1 MMARKYL
8 LIGLLPFLFFSAGAQ
23 DSIPA
28 TGISGVYE
36 VVLGTNQAATAIR
49 YFAEFG
55 FKVTDSARLT
65 AAQAAEI
72 YQVPVAAKIYR
83 LQNGSVDSHGLLRI
97 IEWEKLLGPGVGYS
111 VPETVG
117 QRLSVMLTKDIIRLT
132 DIYQLLRSR
141 QEKWLPTVPVFDDPL
156 RINSG
161 NETGFYKR
169 PVGVRENAV
178 YGEFFNH
185 VFFQRYGY
193 TIPGYGTIDATTP
206 LQTSEFTHHDFC
218 IRVDSMRQLM
228 YLQTA
233 FGLKAER
240 PPVIDGDNNK
250 GPKATFLMPDGY
262 AHYYQGFVSPNNIC
276 GKLKFFMAVKGD
288 KPDAS
293 ARQRLGE
300 PGITMH
306 TFYTPRLQFVHD
318 LTKRHGLQPTAIA
331 KNEFGELSFVVRGPE
346 GATWQ
351 LIDKKNT
358 RHQPMTILSTV
369 FTQD

>member
-1 MMARKYL
+1 MIRKYL
-8 LIGLLPFLFFSAGAQ
+8 VGFTCLFVSSTILAQ

-36 VVLGTNQAATAIR
+36 VVLGTAQAAPAIR
-49 YFAEFG
+49 YFREFG
-55 FKVTDSARLT
+55 FRVVDSARLSAVQST
-65 AAQAAEI
+65 QL
-72 YQVPVAAKIYR
+72 YGVPVGAAVYR
-83 LQNGSVDSHGLLRI
+83 LQNGSIDSHGLLRI
-97 IEWEKLLGPGVGYS
+97 IVWDKLLGPGVGYAE
-111 VPETVG
+111 PETVG
-117 QRLSVMLTKDIIRLT
+117 QRLSVVLTKDIIRIT
-132 DIYQLLRSR
+132 DVYQFLRSR

-156 RINSG
+156 RINAGGELS
-161 NETGFYKR
+161 FFKR

-193 TIPGYGTIDATTP
+193 TIPGYGTIDPATP

-218 IRVDSMRQLM
+218 IRIDSMQQLM

-233 FGLKAER
+233 LGLRAER

-276 GKLKFFMAVKGD
+276 GKLKFFMAVHKN

-293 ARQRLGE
+293 AHQRLGE

-306 TFYTPRLQFVHD
+306 TFYTPRLSYVHG
-318 LTKRHGLQPTAIA
+318 LVGKHGLQPTAIQ
-331 KNEFGELSFVVRGPE
+331 KNEFGELSFVFRGPE

-351 LIDKKNT
+351 IIEQKNI
-358 RHQPMTILSTV
+358 RHQPEKVLTTL

>member
-1 MMARKYL
+1 MKTKKFFLSSL
-8 LIGLLPFLFFSAGAQ
+8 LIGFLFTLRAQ

-28 TGISGVYE
+28 TGISGIYE
-36 VVLGTNQAATAIR
+36 VVLGTKQAPSAIQ
-49 YFAEFG
+49 YFGEFG
-55 FKVTDSARLT
+55 FKVVDSTRLT
-65 AAQAAEI
+65 AAQAAAL
-72 YQVPVAAKIYR
+72 YQVPIAARVYR
-83 LQNGSVDSHGLLRI
+83 LQNGKIDSHGLLRI
-97 IEWEKLLGPGVGYS
+97 IEWESLLGPGVGYA

-132 DIYQLLRSR
+132 DIYQLLRSK

-161 NETGFYKR
+161 TETGFYKR

-193 TIPGYGTIDATTP
+193 TIPGYGTIDPSTP

-218 IRVDSMRQLM
+218 IKMDSMRQLM

-240 PPVIDGDNNK
+240 PPIIDGDNNK

-318 LTKRHGLQPTAIA
+318 LVKRHGLQPTNIS

-351 LIDKKNT
+351 LIDKKT
-358 RHQPMTILSTV
+358 TSHQPLTILSTQ
-369 FTQD
+369 FTKD

>member
-1 MMARKYL
+1 MKMRKAFLSSL
-8 LIGLLPFLFFSAGAQ
+8 LFGLVITLDAQ

-36 VVLGTNQAATAIR
+36 VVVGTSEASTAIQ
-49 YFAEFG
+49 YFGEFG
-55 FKVTDSARLT
+55 FKVVDSARLT
-65 AAQAAEI
+65 AAQAASL
-72 YQVPVAAKIYR
+72 YQVPVGARVYR
-83 LQNGSVDSHGLLRI
+83 LQNGKIDSHGLLRI
-97 IEWEKLLGPGVGYS
+97 IEWDRLLGQGVGYT

-117 QRLSVMLTKDIIRLT
+117 QRLSVMLTKDIMRLT
-132 DIYQLLRSR
+132 DIYQLLRSK
-141 QEKWLPTVPVFDDPL
+141 QEKWLPTFPVFDDPL

-161 NETGFYKR
+161 AETGFYRR

-193 TIPGYGTIDATTP
+193 TIPGYGTIDPSSP
-206 LQTSEFTHHDFC
+206 LQTSEFTHHDFF
-218 IRVDSMRQLM
+218 IKVDSMRQLM

-250 GPKATFLMPDGY
+250 GPKAIFLMPDGY
-262 AHYYQGFVSPNNIC
+262 THFYQGFVSPNNIC
-276 GKLKFFMAVKGD
+276 GKLKFFMAVNGD

-293 ARQRLGE
+293 SKQRLGE

-306 TFYTPRLQFVHD
+306 TFYTPRLQFVYD
-318 LTKRHGLQPTAIA
+318 LVKRHGLQSSAIT

-358 RHQPMTILSTV
+358 NHQPLTILSTQ
-369 FTQD
+369 FTKD

>member
-1 MMARKYL
+1 MKIKKFL
-8 LIGLLPFLFFSAGAQ
+8 LGGFLIAFAVHSKAQ

-36 VVLGTNQAATAIR
+36 VVLGTNQAPAAIQ
-49 YFAEFG
+49 YFGEFG
-55 FKVTDSARLT
+55 FRVVDSARLT
-65 AAQAAEI
+65 AAQAAAL
-72 YQVPVAAKIYR
+72 YQVPVGARVYR
-83 LQNGSVDSHGLLRI
+83 LQNGKIDSHGLLRI
-97 IEWEKLLGPGVGYS
+97 IEWEQLLGPGVGYAI
-111 VPETVG
+111 PETVG

-132 DIYQLLRSR
+132 DIYQLLRSK

-161 NETGFYKR
+161 TETGFYKR

-193 TIPGYGTIDATTP
+193 TIPGYGTIDPTTP

-240 PPVIDGDNNK
+240 PPVVDGDNNK

-276 GKLKFFMAVKGD
+276 GKLKFFMAVNGD

-300 PGITMH
+300 RGITMH
-306 TFYTPRLQFVHD
+306 TFYTPRLQLVYD
-318 LTKRHGLQPTAIA
+318 LVKRHGLQPTAIM
-331 KNEFGELSFVVRGPE
+331 KNEFGERSFVVRGSE

-351 LIDKKNT
+351 LIDK
-358 RHQPMTILSTV
+358 STTSHLPATTLTTQ
-369 FTQD
+369 FTKD

>member
-1 MMARKYL
+1 MIRK
-8 LIGLLPFLFFSAGAQ
+8 IGLWFIAITSGNMLIAQ
-23 DSIPA
+23 DSIPN

-36 VVLGTNQAATAIR
+36 VVVGTAQAAPMIR
-49 YFAEFG
+49 YFGEFG
-55 FKVTDSARLT
+55 FRVVDSAKLT
-65 AAQAAEI
+65 ATQANQLYGI
-72 YQVPVAAKIYR
+72 SVGAKVFR
-83 LQNGSVDSHGLLRI
+83 LQNGAIDSHGLLRI
-97 IEWEKLLGPGVGYS
+97 ISWDKLLGPGVGYTE
-111 VPETVG
+111 PETVG
-117 QRLSVMLTKDIIRLT
+117 QRLSVMLTKDIIRIT
-132 DIYQLLRSR
+132 DIYQLLRTR

-156 RINSG
+156 RINAG
-161 NETGFYKR
+161 GEIGFFKR

-193 TIPGYGTIDATTP
+193 TIPGYGTIDTASP

-218 IRVDSMRQLM
+218 IKIDSMQQLM

-233 FGLKAER
+233 LGLKAER
-240 PPVIDGDNNK
+240 APVIDGDNNK

-276 GKLKFFMAVKGD
+276 GKLKFFMAVNRN

-300 PGITMH
+300 AGITMH
-306 TFYTPRLQFVHD
+306 TFYTPKLLYVHE
-318 LTKRHGLQPTAIA
+318 LISKHGLRPTPTQ
-331 KNEFGELSFVVRGPE
+331 KNEFGEVSFVFKGPE

-351 LIDKKNT
+351 IIEQQNKIK
-358 RHQPMTILSTV
+358 HQPEKILSTL
-369 FTQD
+369 FTKD